1 MALLVITKMLRTWI
15 SQGSCRIERGYRCAI
30 VPGDG
35 VYYGEFIGLE
45 SFYDVAI
52 FRHMIVLRK
61 LTQEVDSLLGG
72 KLEKRRTAGKLGDV
86 EE

>member
-1 MALLVITKMLRTWI
+1 
-15 SQGSCRIERGYRCAI
+15 
-30 VPGDG
+30 
-35 VYYGEFIGLE
+35 
-45 SFYDVAI
+45 
-52 FRHMIVLRK
+52 MIVLRK